1 MKLSN
6 KYNFASNINL
16 SANII
21 GKGLGFIKNKLKL
34 FNNKEENALND
45 GNSVVD
51 WSLSGET
58 TLCISVEEMVELH
71 KEYGENFERCVN
83 TFKKELR
90 PICKEVALAIDDVA
104 KATIKTINDCEDIKR
119 VHGEETGAEEP
130 AKEEKKS
137 E

>member
-6 KYNFASNINL
+6 KYNLASNINL

-21 GKGLGFIKNKLKL
+21 GKGLELIKNKL
-34 FNNKEENALND
+34 FNNKEEKCAVN
-45 GNSVVD
+45 GNSVME
-51 WSLSGET
+51 WSLSGEM
-58 TLCISVEEMVELH
+58 TLDISVEEMVELH

-83 TFKKELR
+83 YLKKELR
-90 PICKEVALAIDDVA
+90 PICKEAMLAIDDVA
-104 KATIKTINDCEDIKR
+104 KATLKTINDCEDLKR
-119 VHGEETGAEEP
+119 VHDEKVKAERA

>member
-21 GKGLGFIKNKLKL
+21 GKGLELIKNKL
-34 FNNKEENALND
+34 FNNKEEKCVVN
-45 GNSVVD
+45 GNSVME
-51 WSLSGET
+51 WSLSGEM
-58 TLCISVEEMVELH
+58 TLDISVEEMVELH

-83 TFKKELR
+83 YLKKELR
-90 PICKEVALAIDDVA
+90 PICKEAMLAIDDVA
-104 KATIKTINDCEDIKR
+104 NAALKTINDCEDLKR
-119 VHGEETGAEEP
+119 VHDEKVKAERA

>member
-21 GKGLGFIKNKLKL
+21 GKGLELIKNKL
-34 FNNKEENALND
+34 FNNKEEKCVVN
-45 GNSVVD
+45 GNSVME
-51 WSLSGET
+51 WSLSGEMS
-58 TLCISVEEMVELH
+58 LDISVEEMVELH
-71 KEYGENFERCVN
+71 KEYGENFERCAN
-83 TFKKELR
+83 YLKKELR
-90 PICKEVALAIDDVA
+90 PICKEAMLAIDDVA
-104 KATIKTINDCEDIKR
+104 KATLKTINDCEDLKR
-119 VHGEETGAEEP
+119 VHDEKVKAERA

>member
-21 GKGLGFIKNKLKL
+21 GKGLELIKNKL
-34 FNNKEENALND
+34 FNNKEEKCVVN
-45 GNSVVD
+45 GNSVME
-51 WSLSGET
+51 WSLSGEMSID
-58 TLCISVEEMVELH
+58 ISVEEMVELH

-83 TFKKELR
+83 YLKKEIR
-90 PICKEVALAIDDVA
+90 PICKETMLAIDDVV
-104 KATIKTINDCEDIKR
+104 KATLKTINDCEDLKR
-119 VHGEETGAEEP
+119 VHDEKVKAERA

>member
-21 GKGLGFIKNKLKL
+21 GKGLELIKNKL
-34 FNNKEENALND
+34 FDKEEKGVVN
-45 GNSVVD
+45 GNSVME
-51 WSLSGET
+51 WSLSGEM
-58 TLCISVEEMVELH
+58 TLDISVEEMVELH

-83 TFKKELR
+83 YLKKELR
-90 PICKEVALAIDDVA
+90 PICKEAMLAIDDVA
-104 KATIKTINDCEDIKR
+104 KATLKTINDCEDLKH
-119 VHGEETGAEEP
+119 VHDEKVKAERA

>member
-21 GKGLGFIKNKLKL
+21 GKGLELIKNKL
-34 FNNKEENALND
+34 FNDKEEKGVVN
-45 GNSVVD
+45 GNSVMN
-51 WSLSGET
+51 WSLSGEMI
-58 TLCISVEEMVELH
+58 LDLSIDEVVELH

-83 TFKKELR
+83 YLKKELR
-90 PICKEVALAIDDVA
+90 PICKEAMLAIDDVV
-104 KATIKTINDCEDIKR
+104 KDILKTINDCEDLKR
-119 VHGEETGAEEP
+119 VHDEKVKAERA

>member
-21 GKGLGFIKNKLKL
+21 GKGLELIKNKL
-34 FNNKEENALND
+34 FNNKEEKCVVN
-45 GNSVVD
+45 GNSVME
-51 WSLSGET
+51 WSLSGEM
-58 TLCISVEEMVELH
+58 TLDISVEEMVELH

-83 TFKKELR
+83 YLKKELR
-90 PICKEVALAIDDVA
+90 PICKEAMLAIDDVA
-104 KATIKTINDCEDIKR
+104 KATLKTINDCEDLKR
-119 VHGEETGAEEP
+119 VHDEKVKAER
-130 AKEEKKS
+130 ATKEEKKS

>member
-21 GKGLGFIKNKLKL
+21 GKGLELIKNKL
-34 FNNKEENALND
+34 FNNKEGKCVVN
-45 GNSVVD
+45 GNSVME
-51 WSLSGET
+51 WSLSGEM
-58 TLCISVEEMVELH
+58 TLDISVEEMVELH

-83 TFKKELR
+83 YLKKELR
-90 PICKEVALAIDDVA
+90 PICKEAMLAIDDVA
-104 KATIKTINDCEDIKR
+104 KAALKTINDCKDLEDI
-119 VHGEETGAEEP
+119 HEEKVKAER
-130 AKEEKKS
+130 AAAAKKS